1 VRLPFVSRSLYD
13 ILEKLFVETVTRLE
27 RQLEDE
33 RQRTRYL
40 IDLVAD
46 MKVSGASVVR
56 SIATGARPVDKLEAR
71 RRSDVDQALDE
82 NKHASSNPR
91 LRAHLAKWAER
102 EIANG
107 APADKVLDR
116 LRGWH
121 LASSDDDDDDDNDDT
136 VLGV

>member
-1 VRLPFVSRSLYD
+1 MRLPFVSRAIYED
-13 ILEKLFVETVTRLE
+13 VVRRLE
-27 RQLEDE
+27 RQLEE
-33 RQRTRYL
+33 EQKRTRYL
-40 IDLVAD
+40 VDLVAD

-56 SIATGARPVDKLEAR
+56 SVMIGGGGSGGKLEAK

-82 NKHASSNPR
+82 NKHASNNPR

-102 EIANG
+102 EIGNG
-107 APADKVLDR
+107 AEAEAVLER

-121 LASSDDDDDDDNDDT
+121 LASSDDDDDDDNDA

>member
-1 VRLPFVSRSLYD
+1 VRAP
-13 ILEKLFVETVTRLE
+13 
-27 RQLEDE
+27 
-33 RQRTRYL
+33 
-40 IDLVAD
+40 
-46 MKVSGASVVR
+46 G
-56 SIATGARPVDKLEAR
+56 DKLEAK

-107 APADKVLDR
+107 APAEKVLDR